1 MKPHPLSEKFPLMRG
16 EKFEALKAHIAAH
29 GQKVPILRFQGQIL
43 DGRNRYRALDE
54 LAVPRT
60 AWQFKDFEGTEEQA
74 AVLVQALNLERRNLS
89 PDEERE
95 IRAGLVREMHEKGMS
110 QRAIAEVT
118 GVPLVTVNRDLK
130 RQVFQGGTPESA
142 KPEPATPAP
151 PPPKVTGKDGKK
163 YPATKPPRA
172 KPVDPEP
179 EEEVEDEGEGEPGD
193 EPAPAR
199 PTAAARVERQ
209 LNGVGVI
216 RANEAINCLIRIPRD
231 DSLRARGLQIVADWV
246 RANK

>member
-110 QRAIAEVT
+110 QRAIAEVV
-118 GVPLVTVNRDLK
+118 GVSQPAVNKMLRK
-130 RQVFQGGTPESA
+130 QVITELS
-142 KPEPATPAP
+142 PEPAENEPA
-151 PPPKVTGKDGKK
+151 PKVTGKDGKK

-172 KPVDPEP
+172 KPVEPEP
-179 EEEVEDEGEGEPGD
+179 EEEVEDEDEGEGEPGD